1 MWGLSKFSQLLLFM
15 GFTIS
20 PLASI
25 PSIISFIFV
34 LAAALPC
41 FVTRYS
47 RCMNLLRTNLKIAV
61 WLIVSICL
69 ILMLAILNDGD
80 FIKPIKN
87 SISAAFLVIS
97 GAVCS
102 IGLGSQ
108 RLATAVGCSLIIVFA
123 LFFPSIS
130 MFSEFQA
137 LPFGVARTN
146 LGGWFCL
153 GVLFW
158 MALCK
163 GRWMSLHFATLFFML
178 GLGARSAFVAMFAK
192 FYDAKRV
199 GIIFLFCGLLGL
211 FYFAVW
217 IPELLDVLRIGKFL
231 HLYEE
236 ARLFDF

>member
-1 MWGLSKFSQLLLFM
+1 
-15 GFTIS
+15 
-20 PLASI
+20 
-25 PSIISFIFV
+25 
-34 LAAALPC
+34 
-41 FVTRYS
+41 
-47 RCMNLLRTNLKIAV
+47 MNLLRTNLKIAV

-146 LGGWFCL
+146 LEMVCL
-153 GVLFW
+153 
-158 MALCK
+158 
-163 GRWMSLHFATLFFML
+163 R
-178 GLGARSAFVAMFAK
+178 
-192 FYDAKRV
+192 
-199 GIIFLFCGLLGL
+199 
-211 FYFAVW
+211 FYFGWRYVKGA
-217 IPELLDVLRIGKFL
+217 G
-231 HLYEE
+231 
-236 ARLFDF
+236 